1 MTDLEELNVIRLNI
15 HGCLDAWNVH
25 LNYLKREFFLS
36 DAVSLRNEIA
46 SIYFKAREAYEL
58 AGRVIKEGQKGKEN
72 D

>member
-15 HGCLDAWNVH
+15 HGCLDAWNLH
-25 LNYLKREFFLS
+25 LNYLKRKFFLS

-58 AGRVIKEGQKGKEN
+58 AGRVIKEGQKGN
-72 D
+72 Q